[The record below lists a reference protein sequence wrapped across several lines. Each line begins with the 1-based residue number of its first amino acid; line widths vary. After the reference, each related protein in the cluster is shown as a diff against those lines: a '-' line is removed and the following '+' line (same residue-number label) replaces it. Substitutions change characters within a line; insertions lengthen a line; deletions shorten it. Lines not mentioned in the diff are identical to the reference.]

1 MAALRRVSLAAVVA
15 LASLSAVGPA
25 RSAAAG
31 IPTATAPCGVTTTPP
46 AAWHH
51 VVWIVME
58 NHSYPE
64 VIGSSAAPYVNT
76 LASACGLATNY
87 LGVSHPSLPNYVAMT
102 SGGTQGITDDNPP
115 PSHPLAVASIF
126 SQLGLGSWRA
136 LEESMTTT
144 CQQSDGGQYAVRHDP
159 AAYYTGITTQCDV
172 QDVPLAP
179 VPDLSAPF
187 TFITPNVCDDMH
199 DCSVAT
205 GDSWLSGEMQRI
217 VATPQ
222 YLEGDTAVFVTW
234 DEDDGTAGNHVPFLV
249 VAPSVVPGTTSGTA
263 MDHYAM
269 LRTTE
274 AMLGL
279 GFLGTAAVAPDFRY
293 AFNLA

>member
-1 MAALRRVSLAAVVA
+1 MLRRVSLAAAVA
-15 LASLSAVGPA
+15 VASLTTLAPA
-25 RSAAAG
+25 RPAAAA
-31 IPTATAPCGVTTTPP
+31 IPSASAPCGIVATPP
-46 AAWHH
+46 TAWHH

-58 NHSYPE
+58 NHSYSE

-76 LASACGLATNY
+76 LAPACGLATDY
-87 LGVSHPSLPNYVAMT
+87 LGVAHPSLPNYIAMT

-115 PSHPLAVASIF
+115 SSHPLSVPSIF

-144 CQQSDGGQYAVRHDP
+144 CQQTNGGQYAVRHDP
-159 AAYYTGITTQCDV
+159 AAYYTNISTQCAV
-172 QDVPLAP
+172 QDVPLLP

-205 GDSWLSGEMQRI
+205 GDSWLSTEMSRI
-217 VATPQ
+217 VDTPQ
-222 YLEGDTAVFVTW
+222 YLEGDTAVFITW
-234 DEDDGTAGNHVPFLV
+234 DEDDGSAGNHVPFLV

-263 MDHYAM
+263 YDHYAM

-279 GFLGTAAVAPDFRY
+279 GFLGTAASAPDFRFK
-293 AFNLA
+293 FNLA

>member
-1 MAALRRVSLAAVVA
+1 MRRVSLAAVVA
-15 LASLSAVGPA
+15 VASLTTLAPA
-25 RSAAAG
+25 RTAAATL
-31 IPTATAPCGVTTTPP
+31 PSATAPCGVVATPP

-58 NHSYPE
+58 NKAYSE

-76 LASACGLATNY
+76 LASACGLATDY
-87 LGVSHPSLPNYVAMT
+87 LGVSHPSLPNYIAMT
-102 SGGTQGITDDNPP
+102 SGGTQGISDDNPP
-115 PSHPLAVASIF
+115 SSHPLGVPSIF

-136 LEESMTTT
+136 LEESMTGT
-144 CQQSDGGQYAVRHDP
+144 CQATDGGEYAVRHDP
-159 AAYYTGITTQCDV
+159 AAYYTNIATQCAV
-172 QDVPLAP
+172 QDVPLLP

-187 TFITPNVCDDMH
+187 TFITPNLCDDMH

-205 GDSWLSGEMQRI
+205 GDSWLSTEMSRI

-222 YLEGDTAVFVTW
+222 YLEGDTAVFITW
-234 DEDDGTAGNHVPFLV
+234 DEDDGSAGNHVPFLV

-263 MDHYAM
+263 YDHYAM

-279 GFLGTAAVAPDFRY
+279 GFLGTAAVAPDFRFK
-293 AFNLA
+293 FNLA